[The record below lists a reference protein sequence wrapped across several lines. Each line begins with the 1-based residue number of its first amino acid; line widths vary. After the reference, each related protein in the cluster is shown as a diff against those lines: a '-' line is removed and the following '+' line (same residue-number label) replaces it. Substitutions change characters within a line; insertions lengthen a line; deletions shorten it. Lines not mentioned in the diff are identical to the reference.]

1 MALGTQIP
9 LTIIRGEQSEY
20 PAAAVDIAEGTILG
34 DNGSGYARELT
45 AGDLF
50 IGHAMLDCENSAGS
64 AGDQK
69 VQRLRGRYRLEVT
82 ITGVSITDV
91 GSVVYASARNTYTL
105 SMGSNSRVGLVERY
119 VAANTAI
126 IECQTMEVEDLYM
139 SIANSARGR
148 ATTALPTEEIWNN
161 FNLFEMRVNPLAG
174 SLLELDFTHGEN
186 EPSEAFA
193 DTSSVIRVIPGAAG
207 EGALSLFTTADNE
220 AAEVQFPSC
229 PITSTGGAAWAL
241 EARLKVS
248 VLTDA
253 KAGVFIGLLAG
264 DVVLAGD
271 TIVDGGT
278 LADVGAIGFQL
289 KEADGDKFDV
299 VYDKAGQTQ
308 NEHDD
313 DYATPVADTYLTL
326 GLYYNGTTIQ
336 MYLDGVATGTA
347 MSAVDIAAADFPAA
361 DVLVPT
367 IAIKAAHADDYTVT
381 LDWLRVAQLAA

>member
-1 MALGTQIP
+1 MSKQVNGPEITLIA
-9 LTIIRGEQSEY
+9 GEDLVAFRRVKIS
-20 PAAAVDIAEGTILG
+20 
-34 DNGSGYARELT
+34 GST
-45 AGDLF
+45 
-50 IGHAMLDCENSAGS
+50 
-64 AGDQK
+64 
-69 VQRLRGRYRLEVT
+69 
-82 ITGVSITDV
+82 
-91 GSVVYASARNTYTL
+91 VVYAGAGETGCGTVQAVVDYSEDAHACIRLDVEGTSKMMASGVISAGAAVYAAASGKISATVNGEQIGTALEASGANGDIIEVLPKYVGTEAAADSAR
-105 SMGSNSRVGLVERY
+105 SRAV
-119 VAANTAI
+119 
-126 IECQTMEVEDLYM
+126 
-139 SIANSARGR
+139 
-148 ATTALPTEEIWNN
+148 TALPTAAIWGN
-161 FNLFEMRVNPLAG
+161 FNLVEMRRNPFAG
-174 SLLELDFTHGEN
+174 SLLERDFTHGEN

-229 PITSTGGAAWAL
+229 PITSSGGAAWAL

-253 KAGVFIGLLAG
+253 KAGVFIGLMAG

-271 TIVDGGT
+271 TIVDAGT

-299 VYDKAGQTQ
+299 VYDVAAQTQ

-313 DYATPVADTYLTL
+313 DFATPVADTYLTL
-326 GLYYNGTTIQ
+326 GLYYDGATIQ
-336 MYLDGVATGTA
+336 MYLNGVATGTA
-347 MSAVDIAAADFPAA
+347 ISAVDIAVADFPAA

-381 LDWLRVAQLAA
+381 LDWIRVAQQTA